1 MKKYFILILL
11 TLSVMGCESRFS
23 ERPEDDKTLLWPA
36 ANNTGDSV
44 GFINAEGKMVI
55 PAVYSQAHGFCGGKA
70 AVSRNG
76 IKYYIDKRGKQV
88 SSLPADLEF
97 YDSYFYYGYCRIQNS
112 TGRYGMCNSD
122 FDVVIPAEYDD
133 LGMMTKDGL
142 AYFYPN
148 KYSIGWG
155 YLNQQGEVAIEPKF
169 WVARDFWDGVAVV
182 GFSTASAIKYG
193 AINTRGELVIDT
205 VYQDLIS
212 VGSGVIAYQPNN
224 SYLYGLM
231 TTDGEILTEPMFY
244 SFSFFGDCD
253 LMPVRKEF
261 GGPWGYVDKTGQ
273 MRIDFR
279 YFSAYPFYDNVAW
292 VIGELD
298 ETDEYGLHHIECR
311 LIDAQGNE
319 ILALGTG
326 NGGPLINPKSNFHN
340 GLCCV
345 CFYNHKNEYQYINK
359 KGEIIYSWPY
369 GSEWNPNWHPV
380 TGKHQQILDL
390 SKLFEGTPYYPLAIQ
405 SQQRNE
411 AQSIEMK

>member
-1 MKKYFILILL
+1 
-11 TLSVMGCESRFS
+11 MGCESRFS

-36 ANNTGDSV
+36 ANSTGDSV

-169 WVARDFWDGVAVV
+169 WVARDFWREL
-182 GFSTASAIKYG
+182 SAW
-193 AINTRGELVIDT
+193 L
-205 VYQDLIS
+205 
-212 VGSGVIAYQPNN
+212 
-224 SYLYGLM
+224 
-231 TTDGEILTEPMFY
+231 
-244 SFSFFGDCD
+244 
-253 LMPVRKEF
+253 
-261 GGPWGYVDKTGQ
+261 
-273 MRIDFR
+273 
-279 YFSAYPFYDNVAW
+279 
-292 VIGELD
+292 
-298 ETDEYGLHHIECR
+298 R
-311 LIDAQGNE
+311 L
-319 ILALGTG
+319 
-326 NGGPLINPKSNFHN
+326 
-340 GLCCV
+340 
-345 CFYNHKNEYQYINK
+345 
-359 KGEIIYSWPY
+359 
-369 GSEWNPNWHPV
+369 
-380 TGKHQQILDL
+380 
-390 SKLFEGTPYYPLAIQ
+390 
-405 SQQRNE
+405 
-411 AQSIEMK
+411 